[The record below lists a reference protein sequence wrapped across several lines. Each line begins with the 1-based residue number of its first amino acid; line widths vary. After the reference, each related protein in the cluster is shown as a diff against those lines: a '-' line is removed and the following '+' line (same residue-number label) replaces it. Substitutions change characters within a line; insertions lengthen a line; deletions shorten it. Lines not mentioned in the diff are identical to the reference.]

1 MATVTSPS
9 GHRLRSGLSAA
20 GPPSGRC
27 RSHRRRRRSRRSHP
41 DRCSCHQDL
50 LPGRCR
56 RCASGRRS
64 GSIERPVQ
72 VRPVDSHRRARC
84 RPKGT
89 SLALV
94 LVWPR
99 TRLELRLRRAVAR
112 GEGGEFG
119 SCRWQCPS
127 MIRLGVYRGSWSM
140 GFVIQMAAGKAEAE
154 PHTGRTRPGRQRS
167 RRAAGREDRDQDP
180 RDTAQ
185 WLALGVV
192 TRWSPFGQPAR
203 SPVGAVSTD
212 SEALATTGSAT
223 GADSADPL
231 GRTTMTGQRACSTH
245 WRLTE
250 PSNMLAKPPRPR

>member
-9 GHRLRSGLSAA
+9 GHRLRSSLSAA
-20 GPPSGRC
+20 GPPSCRC
-27 RSHRRRRRSRRSHP
+27 RRRRRRRRHL

-72 VRPVDSHRRARC
+72 VRPMDSHRRARC

-112 GEGGEFG
+112 GEGGEFR

-154 PHTGRTRPGRQRS
+154 PHTGLLGPADNAAGGQLGAKTAIKTRGTRPSGWRLASSHGGHRSVSPHAPRSGRCPPTRKRW
-167 RRAAGREDRDQDP
+167 RR
-180 RDTAQ
+180 
-185 WLALGVV
+185 
-192 TRWSPFGQPAR
+192 PAR
-203 SPVGAVSTD
+203 RPGPTLPTRSGA
-212 SEALATTGSAT
+212 
-223 GADSADPL
+223 
-231 GRTTMTGQRACSTH
+231 
-245 WRLTE
+245 
-250 PSNMLAKPPRPR
+250 PR